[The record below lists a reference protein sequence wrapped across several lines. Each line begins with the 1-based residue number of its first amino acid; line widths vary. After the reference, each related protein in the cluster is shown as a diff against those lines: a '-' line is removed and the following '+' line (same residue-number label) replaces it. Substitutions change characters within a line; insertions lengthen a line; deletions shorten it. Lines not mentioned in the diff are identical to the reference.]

1 VPIKKEKQPLSV
13 THPQLAK
20 EADGWD
26 PEVNFSNSAKKLK
39 WKCSKG
45 HKWEQL
51 IRNRTGRGR
60 PGYKSE
66 CPICSSLFSKFPKL
80 AKEADGWDP
89 KAISAYN
96 NKMLQWKCP
105 KGHRFKST
113 VSNRA
118 NGGKCSVCAGR
129 QILIGYNDLKTT
141 HPKLAKEADG
151 WDPKTVTQGSN
162 LKKKWI
168 CRYGHKW
175 SAVVGSRS
183 QGNNCPICGK
193 KTVLKGF
200 NDLKTTNPKLAKEA
214 DGWDPTKYR
223 EGSGKKL
230 PWKCSK
236 GHKWEAVISNRS
248 RGSRCL
254 VCSDL
259 LLLKGF
265 NDLKTTHPHLA
276 KEADGWDPTKIMASS
291 TKKLKWK
298 CKYGH
303 KWEALGFS
311 RVKGNK
317 GKGLGCPTCSN
328 QKVLVGFNDFKTT
341 HPELAKFAD
350 GWDTTKYVAG
360 SRAIVKWKCKNKHK
374 WEAPLNKRVK
384 NRNCAYCSG
393 DLIWKGFNDLK
404 TTHPNVAIEAY
415 KWDPSTLMAGSLKKV
430 NWKCKVGH
438 IWKTSVA
445 IRTRKMRPSDCPT
458 CAATGFDGNKNGWF
472 YFLYHPKWELYQVGI
487 TNYPTERI
495 ALHKGRGWIQIELR
509 GPVKGTEARK
519 IEKSVLQ
526 ALKSNGAK
534 IVSKNSPKKFDGYTE
549 AWSRS
554 TFEAKSIRELVR
566 LTEKFER
573 KKTK

>member
-1 VPIKKEKQPLSV
+1 MPTKKVKKSLAV
-13 THPQLAK
+13 THPELAK
-20 EADGWD
+20 EADGWE
-26 PEVNFSNSAKKLK
+26 PELAFSNSAKLVK

-51 IRNRTGRGR
+51 IRGRTNRGT
-60 PGYKSE
+60 PGYASP
-66 CPICSSLFSKFPKL
+66 CPRCNSLFFKFPKI

-89 KAISAYN
+89 KLVAAYSA
-96 NKMLQWKCP
+96 KMVKWRCP
-105 KGHRFKST
+105 KGHKYLST
-113 VSNRA
+113 VYNRSYGSN
-118 NGGKCSVCAGR
+118 CSVCAGR
-129 QILIGYNDLKTT
+129 QILIGFNDLKTT
-141 HPKLAKEADG
+141 HPKIAKEADG
-151 WDPKTVTQGSN
+151 WNPKNVTSGSN
-162 LKKKWI
+162 KKLPWK
-168 CRYGHKW
+168 CSKGHKW
-175 SAVVGSRS
+175 ETQVSSRS
-183 QGNNCPICGK
+183 AGNNCPVCGNAK
-193 KTVLKGF
+193 VLKGF
-200 NDLKTTNPKLAKEA
+200 NDLKSTNPKLAKEA

-223 EGSGKKL
+223 EGSAKKL
-230 PWKCSK
+230 PWKCSR

-248 RGSRCL
+248 KGSRCL
-254 VCSDL
+254 VCSNL

-265 NDLKTTHPHLA
+265 NDLKTTHPKLA
-276 KEADGWDPTKIMASS
+276 KEADGWDPTKVMASS

-303 KWEALGFS
+303 KWEALGSS
-311 RVKGNK
+311 RAKGNN

-360 SRAIVKWKCKNKHK
+360 SRAIVKWKCINNHK
-374 WEAPLNKRVK
+374 WKAPLNQRVK
-384 NRNCAYCSG
+384 NKNCAYCSG

-404 TTHPNVAIEAY
+404 TTHPDIAKEAY

-430 NWKCKVGH
+430 NWQCKAGH
-438 IWKTSVA
+438 KWKTSVA

-487 TNYPTERI
+487 TNYPSERI
-495 ALHKGRGWIQIELR
+495 ALHKGRGWIPIELK
-509 GPVKGTEARK
+509 GPIKGSEARK
-519 IEKSVLQ
+519 IEKSLLQ

-549 AWSRS
+549 SWSRS
-554 TFEAKSIRELVR
+554 TFEAKSIRELMR
-566 LTEKFER
+566 LSEKFER